1 MKPSQTRL
9 FAGLVNGTLHEV
21 LSVPSN
27 SLLPIIDIKYLV
39 VCPDFDEDCK
49 DVVDPEWCMR
59 NNFEPC
65 TGVCMELQ
73 RRQYA
78 GPLS

>member
-1 MKPSQTRL
+1 MKPSQTSQL
-9 FAGLVNGTLHEV
+9 AGRVNAVIREA
-21 LSVPSN
+21 LSVPAT
-27 SLLPIIDIKYLV
+27 SLLPIIDIKDLV
-39 VCPDFDEDCK
+39 ACPDFDEDCK

-59 NNFEPC
+59 NGFELF

-78 GPLS
+78 GPLL